1 MALATLVHL
10 TPPAAGLDVSVS
22 AETGAT
28 VIALRGEAD
37 VATLPVVVD
46 ALTRVIADHRG
57 DVVVDLAETEFI
69 DTATLRAL
77 LRAREVLDWGG
88 RRLTFRSPSRIA
100 GRVLAVFG
108 LSGDD
113 DRPLA
118 VADRP
123 VPGRDLFRNGPAARH
138 DAARAPDR
146 VAGARP
152 PHARPTEGGRS
163 HQRKRKVRQM
173 GLLVFLLVV
182 FLIALVAGWGFRV
195 ARGRR

>member
-22 AETGAT
+22 AGTGAT

-108 LSGDD
+108 LSH
-113 DRPLA
+113 L
-118 VADRP
+118 V
-123 VPGRDLFRNGPAARH
+123 
-138 DAARAPDR
+138 
-146 VAGARP
+146 GAER
-152 PHARPTEGGRS
+152 TT
-163 HQRKRKVRQM
+163 
-173 GLLVFLLVV
+173 
-182 FLIALVAGWGFRV
+182 
-195 ARGRR
+195 RG